1 MDNKMGNILE
11 KLSQNQSSKYDDTED
26 SSTEDSS
33 TEEIESVEEEII
45 NNETTDASVHPT
57 VSLPSPQDVLDLDKV
72 KYIECQLDS
81 NEIISLIYLL
91 MEDRTEIDF
100 HLQTVIL
107 LLQGGNRN
115 VLFQWAE
122 HHSQKGHMWQNK
134 LIEALCII
142 KHYKILNDLGC
153 NKQLVKDHYLP
164 NNIQSLHINKL
175 KKAVY
180 LICDDFDPEETRIF
194 LMYMRQNFMRRH
206 VPFDEF
212 GIDHN
217 LEVYFLKWESIR
229 QLNFEEIKSILKKME
244 QMLLYDMLCSALTE
258 TTPVVLPVQSVQ
270 LERNISPSI
279 TASSYESSLNSEY
292 PRNVLFVRDDFQGE
306 PVTRV
311 RKPSSVTSIDN
322 QQAQSSRQRIGNL
335 PLKNIALEDIL
346 RLPRENHFT
355 FQQTFIPDIK
365 EDETSQNITGD
376 RSLDSYKI
384 DPSRPG
390 VVLIINQRD
399 FFTAVEE
406 EYQHL
411 LPLNGEKLEVRQGT
425 DVDREKLIGTFKRR
439 GFKIL
444 VEENL
449 NHIDMLKKI
458 KDTVNKTTN
467 QSSLFVCILSHGNK
481 GVVYGCNSCHVKV
494 SKIQEIMSN
503 KNFEQKP
510 KVLILQSCQG
520 RQCLKV
526 DSKSDDGVSLTT
538 DGGGSTYRDMLTF
551 WASYP
556 GYAAI
561 RNRMTGTW
569 FIQNL
574 CQTIQED
581 GDELHFL
588 DICTKVNR
596 KIHEMTWKKDE
607 EIMIM
612 TPVINYTLNRQ
623 FYLPQIN
630 KDNMS

>member
-1 MDNKMGNILE
+1 MDNKMGNLLE
-11 KLSQNQSSKYDDTED
+11 KLSDQNQSSKYDDTED

-33 TEEIESVEEEII
+33 AEEVESVEEESI
-45 NNETTDASVHPT
+45 NNETTDASIHPT
-57 VSLPSPQDVLDLDKV
+57 VALPSPQDVLDLDKV

-107 LLQGGNRN
+107 FMQGGSRN
-115 VLFQWAE
+115 VLFPWAE
-122 HHSQKGHMWQNK
+122 YHSQKGHNMWQNK

-142 KHYKILNDLGC
+142 KHYKILNELGC

-180 LICDDFDPEETRIF
+180 LICDNFGPEETTTF
-194 LMYMRQNFMRRH
+194 LKYMRQNFMRRH

-229 QLNFEEIKSILKKME
+229 QLNFEEIKSTLKQME
-244 QMLLYDMLCSALTE
+244 QYRLYDILCSALTE
-258 TTPVVLPVQSVQ
+258 TTPGLPVQSVQ
-270 LERNISPSI
+270 LERNISPAI

-292 PRNVLFVRDDFQGE
+292 PRNRLFVGDDFQGE
-306 PVTRV
+306 PVTRA

-322 QQAQSSRQRIGNL
+322 QQAQSSRHRIGNL

-346 RLPRENHFT
+346 RLPRENYFRD

-365 EDETSQNITGD
+365 EDETSEKIT
-376 RSLDSYKI
+376 LDTYTI

-399 FFTAVEE
+399 FYTAVEE
-406 EYQHL
+406 EYRHL
-411 LPLNGEKLEVRQGT
+411 LPPNGEKFDVREGT
-425 DVDREKLIGTFKRR
+425 DLDREKLIGTFKRR
-439 GFKIL
+439 GFEIL
-444 VEENL
+444 VADNL

-458 KDTVNKTTN
+458 KNTVNETTD

-481 GVVYGCNSCHVKV
+481 GVVYGCNSCQVKV

-503 KNFEQKP
+503 KNFDQKP

-520 RQCLKV
+520 RQCLKL
-526 DSKSDDGVSLTT
+526 DSKSDDDDDVSLTT

-551 WASYP
+551 WATYP

-561 RNRMTGTW
+561 RNKLTELGLSKICARQYKRMAMNCT
-569 FIQNL
+569 
-574 CQTIQED
+574 
-581 GDELHFL
+581 FL
-588 DICTKVNR
+588 I
-596 KIHEMTWKKDE
+596 
-607 EIMIM
+607 
-612 TPVINYTLNRQ
+612 YA
-623 FYLPQIN
+623 
-630 KDNMS
+630 